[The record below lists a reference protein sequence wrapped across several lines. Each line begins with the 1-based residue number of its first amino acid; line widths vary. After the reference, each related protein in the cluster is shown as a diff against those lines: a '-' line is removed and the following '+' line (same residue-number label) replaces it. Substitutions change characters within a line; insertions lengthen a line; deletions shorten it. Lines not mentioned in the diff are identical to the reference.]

1 MKAKRSILS
10 LVLAA
15 LLLGFALAD
24 GGMTTDPDG
33 GFVRFPSGGIFS
45 LK

>member
-1 MKAKRSILS
+1 MKAKRSVLG
-10 LVLAA
+10 LVVAA
-15 LLLGFALAD
+15 LLLGFVLAD

-33 GFVRFPSGGIFS
+33 GFVRFPTGGIFS